1 MDKIKIMLV
10 DDQAI
15 LREGLKTIIELNDD
29 YLVTLEAGNGEA
41 AVEIYN
47 KDLVDVVLM
56 DIRMPIMDGI
66 IATRKIKGMDDG
78 VAILVLTTFNEQELI
93 VEALAAGADGYILKD
108 IDGKH
113 LISAIRDA
121 YDGNFIL
128 PSKVANMLA
137 KKISAKRLD
146 SGYETHEKDL
156 DELSARE
163 VEIGRLIGEGYTNKE
178 IAEKL
183 FLSEG
188 TVKNYISEIYS
199 KLGDNNRFRVGLR
212 FK

>member
-29 YLVTLEAGNGEA
+29 YLVTLEAGNGED

-56 DIRMPIMDGI
+56 DIRMPVMDGI

>member
-29 YLVTLEAGNGEA
+29 YLVTLEAGNGEDA
-41 AVEIYN
+41 LKIYN

-56 DIRMPIMDGI
+56 DIRMPVMDGI

-146 SGYETHEKDL
+146 SGYEAHEKDL

-183 FLSEG
+183 YLSEG

>member
-29 YLVTLEAGNGEA
+29 YLVTLEAGNGED

-66 IATRKIKGMDDG
+66 IATRKIKAMDDG